1 MDIAVMCRVSRKT
14 AAVAA
19 ALVATLCAAGASADE
34 SGAPAVSFSGFGT
47 VGVVHSSERNADFT
61 YSAVKPRGAGF
72 SRDWSPEVDSQIA
85 AQVSAS
91 FTPALTA
98 VVQVIAEQ
106 NYDHTYQPHVEWAN
120 IKYQFTPDFSVRA
133 GRIVLPLFM
142 AADSRKIGY
151 ANPWVRPP
159 AEVYSLVPISTSDGL
174 DASYRLQLGAAT
186 NSIQVTVGR
195 EDKRFP
201 GVTAKARELMTVVNT
216 IEHGYSTLRLSYGRA
231 RITISDFD
239 PLFDAFRQFGP
250 EGTALADKYNVN
262 DRLMA
267 FIGVGAG
274 FDPGPWFVLG
284 EWSQVD
290 GKSIFGRKSAWYI
303 GGGYRLGKLTPYA
316 AYAAAK
322 ADNLSDPGLALSNL
336 PPYLAGPAI
345 GLNAGLNELLR
356 VKIVQDTLTVGARWD
371 FVRNAALKVQFDH
384 TRIGAGSTGGL
395 RNLQPGFRPGG
406 SLNVISATIDFVF

>member
-1 MDIAVMCRVSRKT
+1 MHSSI
-14 AAVAA
+14 A
-19 ALVATLCAAGASADE
+19 ALALGLGLVACATATGARADSSA
-34 SGAPAVSFSGFGT
+34 SPQFLFSGFGT
-47 VGVVHSSERNADFT
+47 FGVVHSSERNADFT
-61 YSAVKPRGAGF
+61 YTAVKPRGAGF
-72 SRDWSPEVDSQIA
+72 SRNWSPEIDSLIA

-91 FTPALTA
+91 FTPALSA

-106 NYDHTYQPHVEWAN
+106 NYDHSYRPHIEWAN

-133 GRIVLPLFM
+133 GRIVLPIFM
-142 AADSRKIGY
+142 AADTRKIGY
-151 ANPWVRPP
+151 ANPWVRQPV
-159 AEVYSLVPISTSDGL
+159 EVYSLAPISTSDGL

-186 NSIQVTVGR
+186 NSLQASIGR

-201 GVTAKARELMTVVNT
+201 SATAKARALLTVVNT
-216 IEHGYSTLRLSYGRA
+216 IEHGYATLRVSYARA

-262 DRLMA
+262 ARLMSL
-267 FIGVGAG
+267 IGVGAG
-274 FDPGPWFVLG
+274 FDPGPWFVQG
-284 EWSQVD
+284 EWSRVD
-290 GKSIFGRKSAWYI
+290 GRSIFGRKSAWYV
-303 GGGYRLGKLTPYA
+303 GGGYRFGKLTPYA

-336 PPYLAGPAI
+336 PPYLAGPAS

-356 VKIVQDTLTVGARWD
+356 VKLVQDTLTVGARWD
-371 FVRNAALKVQFDH
+371 FVRNAALKVQFEH

-395 RNLQPGFRPGG
+395 GNLQPGFRPGG